1 MALVCVRRSWLA
13 VVAVLGLVG
22 SLLAVGVV
30 PAAAVDGEADNEAVY
45 SACVGPALESLG
57 LVDVVG
63 SFAEDAVNCLG
74 HYGITKGRTATTYDP
89 GAPVLRW
96 QMALFLTRATG
107 PAGVSLLADPADVF
121 TDLEGVSDETRSAI
135 NQMAGLGIMSGRSG
149 GRFSPDTAVSRAE
162 MASMLD
168 AFLVKAR
175 PGKGAFGGEAGVD
188 ELGDVTPDAT
198 GFNDIGSVTRGQY
211 SAIERMFELGVTRG
225 TSDNQFSPGGLVTRA
240 QMAAFITRMLAH
252 TVARPAGLTMQ
263 ASALSVAGTA
273 DSLGDVDLVVSLR
286 DSIHMAMADESV
298 DVFSSSNAGDA
309 FGSDGRCS
317 VDEVLRLGDGT
328 GVCEVEVSD
337 GQTDSDGDVEI
348 TGQFGAS
355 ATVWAWAGDVGDR
368 FDADDT
374 VWASLEITVTK
385 PATKLRITD
394 DMAVNA
400 TAVQF
405 GDRVT
410 FVVQVVDDDGNP
422 VATKDVSVT
431 VAANTTV
438 ASGAAGAGE
447 QTSGVT
453 NTHKTDDSGR
463 IELSYRQTDP
473 RTSGSD
479 HGGDR
484 AWLDLDITYSGT
496 DYELED
502 KTTLK
507 KAKDPD
513 DAMVENAAVVWRDG
527 TPVATTLTLAQ
538 AVSFHEASGS
548 GSGASNTVTATLVDQ
563 YGDPVAR
570 QKVEFTSDDA
580 DGIGAKAA
588 AAGAPAVLVFDTSSG
603 GTRLF
608 GDADALLTRTT
619 NRRGVASLTY
629 NRDSADGGI
638 ETILAEVKIGSG
650 ATAKT
655 IEAERAYHYW
665 AEEPGVGDSASGR
678 LMASDTD
685 NNLLVLT
692 GVGVWLVKYDSNDH
706 FTTPDGAATLS
717 AFETDLRDNAKHA
730 SVSNYQTASKNVS
743 RFTTGHAWAT
753 LDNPGGQA
761 AIEADSRFGQA
772 FAVDNGVIVVG
783 ASYEAIDHDDDDN
796 PSTPTV
802 SLSRAGAVYVYE
814 SITDTKPTKLV
825 SATPV
830 ASAYFGWDVDISGD
844 TIVVGAPGPMNLPEA
859 DRGPGNAYI
868 FTKPSGGWGD
878 DNTIDTDAD
887 DVHTLAGRPGAW
899 DSSPVGRSG
908 SKLGMG
914 VAVSGDEETVAVV
927 AAHND
932 GPGWQRGRV
941 YVFEKPSGGWA
952 DIADV
957 ADATNGADAELTNN
971 YRYLQYYNDR
981 SVAISENGSVI
992 VAGSEAWRSPGP
1004 GPGAVLVYVKPG
1016 AAWVDGVQTAHL
1028 SAPIKQ
1034 GETHNI
1040 RQAMGKYVAVSS
1052 DGLTVVTSGHYAHT
1066 DTDDHGVTYVF
1077 SVDAL
1082 TGWAALPAPSR
1093 LNLETAGDLT
1103 DMISSPQTSEPTA
1116 TLSVAGAW
1124 YGDVVGQY
1132 IAIKS
1137 DGSEIAA
1144 SRHFRQ
1150 DGDWRGSVVTY
1161 TKLKGAS
1168 AVWADDSSP
1177 DNEYLG
1183 VAPSNRLGW
1192 QVTYDKSNGDL
1203 FSGMRQ
1209 EIPIGDDDYKLMTIF
1224 RIDR

>member
-1 MALVCVRRSWLA
+1 
-13 VVAVLGLVG
+13 
-22 SLLAVGVV
+22 
-30 PAAAVDGEADNEAVY
+30 
-45 SACVGPALESLG
+45 
-57 LVDVVG
+57 
-63 SFAEDAVNCLG
+63 
-74 HYGITKGRTATTYDP
+74 
-89 GAPVLRW
+89 
-96 QMALFLTRATG
+96 MALFLTRAAG
-107 PAGVSLLADPADVF
+107 PAGVSLLADPDDVF
-121 TDLEGVSDETRSAI
+121 TDLEGVSDEIRSAI
-135 NQMAGLGIMSGRSG
+135 NQMVGLGIMSGRSG
-149 GRFSPDTAVSRAE
+149 ERFSPDTAVSRAE

-188 ELGDVTPDAT
+188 ELGDVSPDAT
-198 GFNDIGSVTRGQY
+198 GFTDIGSVSRGQY

-263 ASALSVAGTA
+263 ASALSVAGTS

-286 DSIHMAMADESV
+286 DSIHMAVADESV

-317 VDEVLRLGDGT
+317 ADEVLRLGDGT
-328 GVCEVEVSD
+328 GVCEIEVSD

-368 FDADDT
+368 FDVDDT
-374 VWASLEITVTK
+374 VSASLEITVTK
-385 PATKLRITD
+385 PATKLRVTD

-484 AWLDLDITYSGT
+484 AWLDLDISYSGT

-513 DAMVENAAVVWRDG
+513 GAMVGDAAVVWRDG

-563 YGDPVAR
+563 YGDPVSR
-570 QKVEFTSDDA
+570 QRVEFTSDDV

-603 GTRLF
+603 GPRLF
-608 GDADALLTRTT
+608 VDADALLTRTT

-629 NRDSADGGI
+629 NRDSSDGGI

-678 LMASDTD
+678 LVASDTD
-685 NNLLVLT
+685 NNLLVLAGT
-692 GVGVWLVKYDSNDH
+692 GVWLVKYDSNDQ
-706 FTTPDGAATLS
+706 FTTPDGASTLS

-743 RFTTGHAWAT
+743 RFTTAGAWAS
-753 LDNPGGQA
+753 LDHPGGMA

-772 FAVDNGVIVVG
+772 YAVDNGVIVVG
-783 ASYEAIDHDDDDN
+783 ASHEAVDHDN
-796 PSTPTV
+796 NAETPAI
-802 SLSRAGAVYVYE
+802 LRAGAVYVFE
-814 SITDTKPTKLV
+814 SITDDKPTKLV
-825 SATPV
+825 SASPAESV
-830 ASAYFGWDVDISGD
+830 YFGWDVDISGD
-844 TIVVGAPGPMNLPEA
+844 TIVVGAPGPMSLWPINLPEA

-971 YRYLQYYNDR
+971 YRYLTYYNER

-1093 LNLETAGDLT
+1093 LNLETTGDLT

-1150 DGDWRGSVVTY
+1150 EGDWRGSVVTY
-1161 TKLKGAS
+1161 SKPEEGGWVS
-1168 AVWADDSSP
+1168 DDSP
-1177 DNEYLG
+1177 DSEYLG
-1183 VAPSNRLGW
+1183 AAPGDQLGW
-1192 QVTYDKSNGDL
+1192 ATTYDRADGTLYSSLARNRSN
-1203 FSGMRQ
+1203 
-1209 EIPIGDDDYKLMTIF
+1209 PIDGGSYKQLTIF

>member
-1 MALVCVRRSWLA
+1 MALVGMRRSWLA

-30 PAAAVDGEADNEAVY
+30 PAAAADGEADNGAAY

-74 HYGITKGRTATTYDP
+74 HYGITRGRTATTYDP

-96 QMALFLTRATG
+96 QMALFLTRAAG
-107 PAGVSLLADPADVF
+107 PAGVSLLADPADDF
-121 TDLEGVSDETRSAI
+121 TDLGAASDETRSAI
-135 NQMAGLGIMSGRSG
+135 NQMAGLEIMPGTGSV
-149 GRFSPDTAVSRAE
+149 RFSPDTAVSRAQ
-162 MASMLD
+162 MAEMLD
-168 AFLVKAR
+168 AFLGKAR
-175 PGKGAFGGEAGVD
+175 RGAGAFGGEDKLSDVD
-188 ELGDVTPDAT
+188 PDDT
-198 GFNDIGSVTRGQY
+198 VFTDIGGVTRGQY
-211 SAIERMFELGVTRG
+211 SAIRRMFEVGVTRG

-263 ASALSVAGTA
+263 ANKLSVAGTA
-273 DSLGDVDLVVSLR
+273 DSPSQDVDLVVSLR
-286 DSIHMAMADESV
+286 DSAHMGMPDASV
-298 DVFSSSNAGDA
+298 DLFKSTNPGDA

-317 VDEVLRLGDGT
+317 NDEVELVGNGGGL
-328 GVCEVEVSD
+328 CEIASSD
-337 GQTDSDGDVEI
+337 ETTNSDGDVEI
-348 TGQFGAS
+348 AGGDVSFGAS

-374 VWASLEITVTK
+374 VSASLEITVTK

-438 ASGAAGAGE
+438 ASGADGAGE

-453 NTHKTDDSGR
+453 NTHKTDDSGK

-538 AVSFHEASGS
+538 AVSFHEADQS

-563 YGDPVAR
+563 YGDPVSR
-570 QKVEFTSDDA
+570 QRVEFTSDDV

-588 AAGAPAVLVFDTSSG
+588 AAGAPAVLVFDIASV
-603 GTRLF
+603 GTRLLT
-608 GDADALLTRTT
+608 GDAALTRTT

-629 NRDSADGGI
+629 NRDSSDGGI
-638 ETILAEVKIGSG
+638 ETIQAKVKIGSG

-665 AEEPGVGDSASGR
+665 AEEPGVGDTASGR
-678 LMASDTD
+678 LVASDTD
-685 NNLLVLT
+685 NNQLVLAGT
-692 GVGVWLVKYDSNDH
+692 GVSLVKYDSNDH

-743 RFTTGHAWAT
+743 RFTTAGAWAS
-753 LDNPGGQA
+753 LDHPGGMA

-772 FAVDNGVIVVG
+772 FAVDDEVIVVG
-783 ASYEAIDHDDDDN
+783 ASHEAVDHDADPSD
-796 PSTPTV
+796 STPAV
-802 SLSRAGAVYVYE
+802 SLSLAGMVYVYPDG
-814 SITDTKPTKLV
+814 ITEADSRVELKSP
-825 SATPV
+825 SPMANG
-830 ASAYFGWDVDISGD
+830 YFGYDVDISGN
-844 TIVVGAPGPMNLPEA
+844 TIVVGEPGANK
-859 DRGPGNAYI
+859 AYI
-868 FTKPSGGWGD
+868 YVEGDSGWPTSPTATLTGVKGD
-878 DNTIDTDAD
+878 HD
-887 DVHTLAGRPGAW
+887 DDPAT
-899 DSSPVGRSG
+899 
-908 SKLGMG
+908 
-914 VAVSGDEETVAVV
+914 
-927 AAHND
+927 
-932 GPGWQRGRV
+932 
-941 YVFEKPSGGWA
+941 A
-952 DIADV
+952 DIADGVKDFGRAVVISGDGKTIAV
-957 ADATNGADAELTNN
+957 ASPGESRGPTPNQWTINFEGRLFVYPKPGTGGADPWVDQMSNASALKELALPVNTWNIDAIRFRTWW
-971 YRYLQYYNDR
+971 YER
-981 SVAISENGSVI
+981 SLAISNDGSVI
-992 VAGSEAWRSPGP
+992 LHGHNDLKHHDYIPG
-1004 GPGAVLVYVKPG
+1004 GLAHPGAILVHVRSGATWSDSNTPSVLR
-1016 AAWVDGVQTAHL
+1016 A
-1028 SAPIKQ
+1028 S
-1034 GETHNI
+1034 ERSRN
-1040 RQAMGKYVAVSS
+1040 QAVGKYVAISG
-1052 DGLTVVTSGHYAHT
+1052 DGNVIVASGHYRAGERKPGET
-1066 DTDDHGVTYVF
+1066 LVF
-1077 SVDAL
+1077 TKPAG
-1082 TGWAALPAPSR
+1082 GWANSTEPAV
-1093 LNLETAGDLT
+1093 LT
-1103 DMISSPQTSEPTA
+1103 VEGGRTS
-1116 TLSVAGAW
+1116 
-1124 YGDVVGQY
+1124 DVLGQY

-1144 SRHFRQ
+1144 SRHYRQ
-1150 DGDWRGSVVTY
+1150 EGDWRGSVVTY
-1161 TKLKGAS
+1161 TKPSSGGWVS
-1168 AVWADDSSP
+1168 DDSP

-1183 VAPSNRLGW
+1183 IAPRDKLGW
-1192 QVTYDKSNGDL
+1192 QTTYDKSDGDL
-1203 FSGMRQ
+1203 YSGIRRRTDTDEDNYYYQ
-1209 EIPIGDDDYKLMTIF
+1209 NTIF

>member
-13 VVAVLGLVG
+13 VVVVLGLVG

-30 PAAAVDGEADNEAVY
+30 PAAAVDGKADNEAVY

-74 HYGITKGRTATTYDP
+74 HYGITRGRTATTYDP

-96 QMALFLTRATG
+96 QMALFLTRAAS
-107 PAGVSLLADPADVF
+107 PAGVQLLADPADVF
-121 TDLEGVSDETRSAI
+121 TDLEGVSDEIRSAV
-135 NQMAGLGIMSGRSG
+135 NQMVGLGIMSGRSG

-188 ELGDVTPDAT
+188 ELGDVSPDAT

-225 TSDNQFSPGGLVTRA
+225 TSDDRFSPGGLVTRA

-263 ASALSVAGTA
+263 ASALSVAGTS
-273 DSLGDVDLVVSLR
+273 DSLGDVDLVVSVR
-286 DSIHMAMADESV
+286 DSIHMAVADESV
-298 DVFSSSNAGDA
+298 DVFSAANAGDA

-317 VDEVLRLGDGT
+317 ADEVLRLGDGT

-374 VWASLEITVTK
+374 VSASLEITVTK

-400 TAVQF
+400 TAAQF

-438 ASGAAGAGE
+438 ASGADGAGE

-453 NTHKTDDSGR
+453 NTHKTDDSGK

-638 ETILAEVKIGSG
+638 ETIQAKVKIGSG

-665 AEEPGVGDSASGR
+665 AEEPGVGDTASGR

-685 NNLLVLT
+685 NNQLVLA
-692 GVGVWLVKYDSNDH
+692 GVGVSLVKYDSNDQ
-706 FTTPDGAATLS
+706 FTTPDGASTLS

-825 SATPV
+825 SASPV
-830 ASAYFGWDVDISGD
+830 AKGYFGWDVDISGD
-844 TIVVGAPGPMNLPEA
+844 TIVVGEPGPGRSTGVAA
-859 DRGPGNAYI
+859 DRGAGKAHI

-878 DNTIDTDAD
+878 GTIKTDA
-887 DVHTLAGRPGAW
+887 T
-899 DSSPVGRSG
+899 SG
-908 SKLGMG
+908 VYSLTGSTAHEG
-914 VAVSGDEETVAVV
+914 SQFGQAVAISGDGETVAVV
-927 AAHND
+927 APELGAPD
-932 GPGWQRGRV
+932 WQPGRV
-941 YVFEKPSGGWA
+941 YVFEI
-952 DIADV
+952 DD
-957 ADATNGADAELTNN
+957 GADGAWEAVNDVVANGDVAELTSTYAATSATDADFRAAQGD
-971 YRYLQYYNDR
+971 YRFYYFDR
-981 SVAISENGSVI
+981 SVAISEDGSVI
-992 VAGSEAWRSPGP
+992 AAGLETWKSPGP
-1004 GPGAVLVYVKPG
+1004 GPGAVLVYVKPATG
-1016 AAWVDGVQTAHL
+1016 WADGNEAARL
-1028 SAPIKQ
+1028 RAPLKDV
-1034 GETHNI
+1034 GSHNE

-1052 DGLTVVTSGHYAHT
+1052 DGLTVVASGHYNHK
-1066 DTDDHGVTYVF
+1066 DTDDHGVTYAFTAPTV
-1077 SVDAL
+1077 A
-1082 TGWAALPAPSR
+1082 GWATIGPSSD
-1093 LNLETAGDLT
+1093 GDT
-1103 DMISSPQTSEPTA
+1103 RSPTA

-1132 IAIKS
+1132 VAINS

-1144 SRHFRQ
+1144 SRHYRQ
-1150 DGDWRGSVVTY
+1150 EGDWRGSVVTY
-1161 TKLKGAS
+1161 TKPKGAS
-1168 AVWADDSSP
+1168 AAWADDSSP

-1203 FSGMRQ
+1203 YSGMRQ

-1224 RIDR
+1224 RIG